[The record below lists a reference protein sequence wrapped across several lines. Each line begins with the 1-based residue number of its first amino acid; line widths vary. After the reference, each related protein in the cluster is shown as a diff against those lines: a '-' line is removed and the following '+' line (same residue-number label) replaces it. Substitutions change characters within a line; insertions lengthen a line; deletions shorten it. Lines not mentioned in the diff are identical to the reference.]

1 VARRQN
7 NVLRN
12 LDDPLRVMGLLTFR
26 SCGLLLMFFALAFA
40 LDQFLRLWTLV
51 FGQWAM
57 LAEIGMTVAAGV
69 VLRFVERHDD
79 EHYVPSALQY
89 LIERPWRLMYA
100 AGAPEDFRGH
110 RLERVLRAR

>member
-1 VARRQN
+1 VPRRQTR
-7 NVLRN
+7 VLRN

-26 SCGLLLMFFALAFA
+26 SCGVLLMFFALAFA
-40 LDQFLRLWTLV
+40 LDQVLGLWTLL

-57 LAEIGMTVAAGV
+57 LVEIALTAGAGA
-69 VLRFVERHDD
+69 VLRVVEHHDD

-89 LIERPWRLMYA
+89 LLARPWRLLYG

-110 RLERVLRAR
+110 RMEAVLRGR